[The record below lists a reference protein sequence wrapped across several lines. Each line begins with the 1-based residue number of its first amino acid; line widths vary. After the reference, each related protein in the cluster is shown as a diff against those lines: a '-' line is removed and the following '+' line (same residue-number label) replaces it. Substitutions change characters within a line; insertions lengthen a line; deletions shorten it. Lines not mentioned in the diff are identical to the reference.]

1 MNYKIKCF
9 RDVEWGH
16 VNGLLKFGLYLAS
29 QIDQMPHNLAYLK
42 EVLPSPSTSSSV
54 PLSAFGIS

>member
-9 RDVEWGH
+9 RDVAWGH
-16 VNGLLKFGLYLAS
+16 VNDLLKFGLYLAS

-42 EVLPSPSTSSSV
+42 EVLPSPSTSS
-54 PLSAFGIS
+54 